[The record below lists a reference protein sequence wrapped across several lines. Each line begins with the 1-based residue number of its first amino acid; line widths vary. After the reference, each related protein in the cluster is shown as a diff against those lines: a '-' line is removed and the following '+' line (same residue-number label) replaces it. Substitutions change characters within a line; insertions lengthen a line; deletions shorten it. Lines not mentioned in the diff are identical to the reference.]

1 MCIRDRVKLINTLEV
16 WKVRAIPARAHSC
29 GSRLVVSVSP
39 TKICPRDGLRI
50 PLSRLKNEVLPA
62 PFGPIIPK
70 VSFGA
75 TSNVIPS
82 RILAPPMLRERS
94 LTLNADFTIATPLL
108 LMAKN
113 IENPG
118 AFLHR
123 GSFNLYVLYYLPTPE
138 IVFKS
143 VGT

>member
-1 MCIRDRVKLINTLEV
+1 
-16 WKVRAIPARAHSC
+16 VRAIPARAHSC
-29 GSRLVVSVSP
+29 GSKLVVSISP
-39 TKICPRDGLRI
+39 TKIWPREGLRI
-50 PLSRLKNEVLPA
+50 PLRRLNKDVLPA
-62 PFGPIIPK
+62 PFGPMMPS

-94 LTLNADFTIATPLL
+94 LTLNAEFTIATPLL

-118 AFLHR
+118 VFLHR

-138 IVFKS
+138 IVFRS
-143 VGT
+143 LGT